1 MTDKPIGEIIEAG
14 TTAFVAQCLEVPREI
29 VPRLYDP
36 PPFGSFVKI
45 GKPAH
50 AAMPSVPPLSV
61 TEEDDPFATLPFDDR
76 EPATAASMGGAE
88 LPPAV
93 YALVYGATTSSLEP
107 NRRPSALGFADEDEM
122 RNQQPQI
129 FELLRTEFSG
139 LLIAYAPGDGKALRR
154 HLPPLPPRIHSR
166 VYPCTADETR
176 VLTEDLSFLRSILLP
191 SGGALAGVPSD
202 ELAAACLRQARES
215 HPDEGGVFEKGG
227 PDVGDVPGERL
238 RAVTGD
244 FEERDMKQV
253 KEDRGERVVRVVENH
268 SLGEASSGWKR
279 GDGRWAVRGP
289 PPSSAGRLA

>member
-45 GKPAH
+45 GKPAP
-50 AAMPSVPPLSV
+50 AVLSSAPPPDIA
-61 TEEDDPFATLPFDDR
+61 EEDDPFATLPFDDR
-76 EPATAASMGGAE
+76 ASASTGGAE

-139 LLIAYAPGDGKALRR
+139 LLIAYAPGEGKGLRR

-166 VYPCTADETR
+166 VYPCTIDETR
-176 VLTEDLSFLRSILLP
+176 ILTEDLSFLRSILLP

-202 ELAAACLRQARES
+202 ELAAACLRQAREAHS
-215 HPDEGGVFEKGG
+215 DDGAFLRRAGRTLATFLAS
-227 PDVGDVPGERL
+227 DYERL
-238 RAVTGD
+238 QAILRNV
-244 FEERDMKQV
+244 
-253 KEDRGERVVRVVENH
+253 
-268 SLGEASSGWKR
+268 L
-279 GDGRWAVRGP
+279 
-289 PPSSAGRLA
+289 

>member
-1 MTDKPIGEIIEAG
+1 MTNKPIGEVIEAG

-45 GKPAH
+45 GKLT
-50 AAMPSVPPLSV
+50 STTEVPPPPGIEGDSA
-61 TEEDDPFATLPFDDR
+61 EEEDPFALAFD
-76 EPATAASMGGAE
+76 PPPSMQISTGLG

-122 RNQQPQI
+122 RLQQPQI

-139 LLIAYAPGDGKALRR
+139 LLVGYSEGGDKPLRR

-166 VYPCTADETR
+166 VYPCSPEETR
-176 VLTEDLSFLRSILLP
+176 LLTEDLSFLRGLLLP

-202 ELAAACLRQARES
+202 ELAAACLRLAREC
-215 HPDEGGVFEKGG
+215 HADDQAFLLRAGRTLATLLATDF
-227 PDVGDVPGERL
+227 ERL
-238 RAVTGD
+238 QAILRNV
-244 FEERDMKQV
+244 
-253 KEDRGERVVRVVENH
+253 
-268 SLGEASSGWKR
+268 L
-279 GDGRWAVRGP
+279 
-289 PPSSAGRLA
+289 